1 MPWPEPRPP
10 NYSTEDDC
18 AFCYD
23 RLVIPNTS
31 DETGPS
37 TIIDDVKLRCGHH
50 FHWSC
55 FADYDRAE
63 DKNRAVCPICRQSTL
78 NARGLLI
85 VDVVNEGGFT
95 GAIDFGKTLDRDR
108 WEEAQPEEWKKG
120 QALLAFCQCSDYEE
134 AEELLRD
141 EGADPN
147 AAYPDG
153 TTGLHMAALNNA
165 AEWASLLLRYGADRE
180 LKTDSGQTALDYAR
194 SADAHEVIAL
204 LLRG

>member
-18 AFCYD
+18 AICYE

-31 DETGPS
+31 GETGPS
-37 TIIDDVKLRCGHH
+37 TIIDDVKVRCGHH

-55 FADYDRAE
+55 FEDYDRA
-63 DKNRAVCPICRQSTL
+63 DDGYRAICPICRQSTL
-78 NARGLLI
+78 NAEGLLI
-85 VDVVNEGGFT
+85 VDVVNEGGFS
-95 GAIDFGKTLDRDR
+95 GAVNLGEILDQDR
-108 WEEAQPEEWKKG
+108 WEEKQPEEWKRG
-120 QALLAFCQCSDYEE
+120 QALLSFCQFGELED
-134 AEELLRD
+134 AERLLKD

-153 TTGLHMAALNNA
+153 MTGLHMAALNNA
-165 AEWASLLLRYGADRE
+165 VEWASLLLRYGANKD
-180 LKTDSGQTALDYAR
+180 LKNDQGQTALDYAK
-194 SADAHEVIAL
+194 SADAGAIVE